1 MGLTCGA
8 PSRTISCVDHPEE
21 LELVE
26 REEREARLRLG
37 EARERQLMNEGE
49 APAEHTELLCRLE
62 ADWQR
67 ALERLHRARGAA
79 ERAH

>member
-1 MGLTCGA
+1 V
-8 PSRTISCVDHPEE
+8 SINPEE

-26 REEREARLRLG
+26 REEHEARLRLG
-37 EARERQLMNEGE
+37 EARERQLMNEAR
-49 APAEHTELLCRLE
+49 APAGHTELLRRLE

-67 ALERLHRARGAA
+67 ALERLHRAREAA